1 MGLFSITSL
10 RFIAFVLPLLLVA
23 CQQVTPSKPSGL
35 TYGAVVYSKQFGF
48 AETDQSQLL
57 FFVNDKDTQW
67 VEIEKSKLR
76 NTKPRIVVLSTVFAG
91 FINELNAQECI
102 VGVDNINYYYDS
114 VLHEQ
119 FGKNLITEVGDE
131 GQINEPKLLA
141 CKPDYVISSGF
152 NTLNKAFKERL
163 KQQNIQLIICDN
175 YKEQD
180 PLARAE
186 WIKLFGVLLNKQLQ
200 ADSLFKIVSNNYLQ
214 IQAKVKSQN
223 NQVEVMTDAMFSG
236 VWNVPGGD
244 SYSAKLIKDAG
255 GNYVFSHLKPY
266 FSYPLNLE
274 TVIKK
279 AQNADIWIH
288 VNVFNSL
295 AEIQKS
301 DSRYA
306 FFKPFKTKQVYNY
319 SKRIKQEGGNDYWEK
334 GVVRPDYI
342 LSDLAQI
349 FSNFKFSKD
358 NLYFYTKLD

>member
-1 MGLFSITSL
+1 MGLFSITRVPFLIGVLSL
-10 RFIAFVLPLLLVA
+10 LTWACNPLPS
-23 CQQVTPSKPSGL
+23 SKPDGI
-35 TYGAVVYSKQFGF
+35 TYGKVQYSKQFGF
-48 AETDQSQLL
+48 AETKQTQFL
-57 FFVNDKDTQW
+57 FFVNNKDTQW
-67 VEIEKSKLR
+67 IEIEKSKL
-76 NTKPRIVVLSTVFAG
+76 KEKQPRIVVLSTVFAG

-114 VLHEQ
+114 VLHTQ
-119 FGKNLITEVGDE
+119 FGQNLMIEVGDE

-163 KQQNIQLIICDN
+163 KQQNIQLIVCDN

-186 WIKLFGVLLNKQLQ
+186 WIKLFGVLLNKQAK
-200 ADSLFKIVSNNYLQ
+200 ADSLFNSVCNNYHQ
-214 IQAKVKSQN
+214 IQAKVKLQK
-223 NQVEVMTDAMFSG
+223 NQVKVMTDAMFSG

-244 SYSAKLIKDAG
+244 SYSAKLINDAG
-255 GNYVFSHLKPY
+255 GYYVFSDLKPY

-274 TVIKK
+274 TVMKK
-279 AQNADIWIH
+279 AQNSDVWIH

-295 AEIQKS
+295 NDMEKS

-306 FFKPFKTKQVYNY
+306 FFNPFKTKQVYNY
-319 SKRIKQEGGNDYWEK
+319 SKRIKADGGNDYWEK

>member
-1 MGLFSITSL
+1 MGLFSIT
-10 RFIAFVLPLLLVA
+10 RFPFLVGLLSLLLWA
-23 CQQVTPSKPSGL
+23 CKPIASSKPDGVQF
-35 TYGAVVYSKQFGF
+35 GKVQYSKRFGF
-48 AETDQSQLL
+48 AETQQSQLL

-67 VEIEKSKLR
+67 IEIEKSKLR
-76 NTKPRIVVLSTVFAG
+76 STKPRIVVLSTVFAG

-114 VLHEQ
+114 LLHAQ
-119 FGKNLITEVGDE
+119 FDENQITEVGDE

-186 WIKLFGVLLNKQLQ
+186 WIKLFGVLLNKETE
-200 ADSLFKIVSNNYLQ
+200 ADSIFKQVSSRYFKIQEQVKLQ
-214 IQAKVKSQN
+214 KN
-223 NQVEVMTDAMFSG
+223 HVEVMTDAMFSG

-244 SYSAKLIKDAG
+244 SYSAKLIQDAG
-255 GNYVFSHLKPY
+255 GSYVFSDLKPY

-288 VNVFNSL
+288 VNVFKSL

-319 SKRIKQEGGNDYWEK
+319 SKRIKANGGNDYWEK